1 MDTSTDS
8 DGDDDMVTDTEPF
21 DNYENRK
28 LQEESL
34 RNFAAPDF
42 IMEPT
47 IYSTLSRYFQA
58 GGSPEMVVE
67 LLSENYAGIAQMA
80 NLVAEWILLL
90 GTDISE
96 VQETIEQH
104 LKNIIKKN
112 FDSKKADSIFSDAG
126 EPPSWLQEMIEH
138 PTWRALFYQ
147 LAEDFPECLML
158 NFTIKSISDAGFQ
171 GEITSVTTA
180 SQQIEVFSRVFKT
193 TVTALLE
200 GGDDFMTGPQLAN
213 FTKMVCHSEH
223 TYLYSMVVLHLLAQ
237 EPMGGAIVKRLM
249 QEVQKQARDS
259 GIDVT
264 PIAMTLSGAAAYP
277 VAYSAL
283 ASMLTKKALN
293 PADISKLYSLY
304 NNPASSSSSSS
315 AASSKGVGGA
325 ADPPPVELIRNPQFL
340 ELLVD
345 ALFVPGSRINPDHK
359 PKYVFLLA
367 YASSV
372 AETYKKSQRKGV
384 NKDELK
390 LTVDAVEKVHEICRE
405 NKGSSELIADV
416 GTLYRCIRFPVVAVG
431 VLRWVDY
438 TVSDSSYFNLTTEH
452 TPLHLALIDEIAEC
466 HPLLHQRIL
475 QLLVRL
481 FEKPLPEL
489 EILVQLE
496 LKKTLLDRMVHL
508 LSKGC
513 VVPVMTYIK
522 KCWEHQDTDV
532 SLIRHFVTEVLDM
545 ISPPYTAEFVSLFL
559 PFIEN
564 KDITGSLRNEEIQ
577 AVSEF
582 IKHCKY

>member
-1 MDTSTDS
+1 MEASSGDSTFS
-8 DGDDDMVTDTEPF
+8 DGEDEYVPESETF

-28 LQEESL
+28 IQEESL

-112 FDSKKADSIFSDAG
+112 FDSKKADQIFSDAG

-147 LAEDFPECLML
+147 LAEEFPECLML

-200 GGDDFMTGPQLAN
+200 GGDDAMTGPQLAN

-237 EPMGGAIVKRLM
+237 EPKGGPIVKRLM

-277 VAYSAL
+277 HAYSAL

-304 NNPASSSSSSS
+304 NPSSSSSSS
-315 AASSKGVGGA
+315 KSLVGV
-325 ADPPPVELIRNPQFL
+325 DPPPVELIRNPQFL

-345 ALFVPGSRINPDHK
+345 ALFVPGSNIKLDHK
-359 PKYVFLLA
+359 PKYIFLLA

-372 AETYKKSQRKGV
+372 AETFKKSQRKSI

-390 LTVDAVEKVHEICRE
+390 STIEAVEKVHEICRE
-405 NKGSSELIADV
+405 NKGSSELISDV
-416 GTLYRCIRFPVVAVG
+416 GTLYRCIRHPVVAVG

-438 TVSDSSYFNLTTEH
+438 TVSDSSYFKLTTEH

-481 FEKPLPEL
+481 FEKPYPEL

-513 VVPVMTYIK
+513 VIPVMTYIK
-522 KCWEHQDTDV
+522 KCWEHEDMDIDV

-545 ISPPYTAEFVSLFL
+545 ISPPYTNEFVNLFL

-577 AVSEF
+577 AVDEF
-582 IKHCKY
+582 IKQCKY

>member
-1 MDTSTDS
+1 
-8 DGDDDMVTDTEPF
+8 V
-21 DNYENRK
+21 
-28 LQEESL
+28 
-34 RNFAAPDF
+34 
-42 IMEPT
+42 
-47 IYSTLSRYFQA
+47 
-58 GGSPEMVVE
+58 
-67 LLSENYAGIAQMA
+67 
-80 NLVAEWILLL
+80 
-90 GTDISE
+90 
-96 VQETIEQH
+96 
-104 LKNIIKKN
+104 
-112 FDSKKADSIFSDAG
+112 
-126 EPPSWLQEMIEH
+126 
-138 PTWRALFYQ
+138 
-147 LAEDFPECLML
+147 
-158 NFTIKSISDAGFQ
+158 
-171 GEITSVTTA
+171 
-180 SQQIEVFSRVFKT
+180 
-193 TVTALLE
+193 
-200 GGDDFMTGPQLAN
+200 
-213 FTKMVCHSEH
+213 
-223 TYLYSMVVLHLLAQ
+223 
-237 EPMGGAIVKRLM
+237 VKRLM
-249 QEVQKQARDS
+249 QEVQKQAGDS

-293 PADISKLYSLY
+293 PADISKLYALY
-304 NNPASSSSSSS
+304 NASSASSKTASSSSSSVN
-315 AASSKGVGGA
+315 AEN
-325 ADPPPVELIRNPQFL
+325 PPPVELIRNPQFL

-345 ALFVPGSRINPDHK
+345 ALFVPGSQIKPEHK
-359 PKYVFLLA
+359 PKYIFLLA

-372 AETYKKSQRKGV
+372 AETFKKSQRKSI
-384 NKDELK
+384 NKEELAP
-390 LTVDAVEKVHEICRE
+390 TIEAVEKVHEICRE
-405 NKGSSELIADV
+405 NKGSSELISDV
-416 GTLYRCIRFPVVAVG
+416 GSLYRCIRFPVVAVG

-513 VVPVMTYIK
+513 VIPVMTYIK
-522 KCWEHQDTDV
+522 KCWEYQDTDV

-545 ISPPYTAEFVSLFL
+545 ISPPYTSDFINLFL

-564 KDITGSLRNEEIQ
+564 GDITGSLRNEEVQ
-577 AVSEF
+577 AVQEF

>member
-1 MDTSTDS
+1 MDTSSGDSTYS
-8 DGDDDMVTDTEPF
+8 DGEDDFVADSEPF

-28 LQEESL
+28 IQEESL

-80 NLVAEWILLL
+80 NLVAEWVLLL

-96 VQETIEQH
+96 VQEIIEQH

-112 FDSKKADSIFSDAG
+112 FDMKKADSIFSDAG

-138 PTWRALFYQ
+138 PTWRSLFYQ
-147 LAEDFPECLML
+147 LAEEFPECLML
-158 NFTIKSISDAGFQ
+158 NFIIKSISDAGFQ

-193 TVTALLE
+193 TVMALLD
-200 GGDDFMTGPQLAN
+200 GGDDAMTGPQLAN

-237 EPMGGAIVKRLM
+237 EPKGGATVKRLM

-264 PIAMTLSGAAAYP
+264 PIAMTLSGAAAHP

-293 PADISKLYSLY
+293 PADISKLFSLY
-304 NNPASSSSSSS
+304 NSSSSSSKVLGS
-315 AASSKGVGGA
+315 

-359 PKYVFLLA
+359 SKYIFLLA

-372 AETYKKSQRKGV
+372 AETYKKSQRKSI

-390 LTVDAVEKVHEICRE
+390 ATVEAVEKVHEICRE
-405 NKGSSELIADV
+405 NKGSSELISDV
-416 GTLYRCIRFPVVAVG
+416 GTLYRCIRFPVVAAG

-438 TVSDSSYFNLTTEH
+438 TVSDSSYFKLTTEH

-481 FEKPLPEL
+481 FEKPYPEL

-513 VVPVMTYIK
+513 VIPVMTYMK

-545 ISPPYTAEFVSLFL
+545 ISPPYTAEFVNLFL

-577 AVSEF
+577 AVDEF
-582 IKHCKY
+582 IKQCKY